1 MNPVFDPY
9 SQSVNRSYNHTGG
22 FFAKRST
29 GPFFAPFL
37 NRAIDSSIHYMIIT
51 TTPTLEGKRIT
62 RYIGLVNGEAIIGA
76 NLVKDFFAGISDI
89 VGGRSGAYEQG
100 LREAKS
106 IAIKDM
112 MDQAH
117 RLGANAI
124 VGVDLDYQTIGGN
137 GSMLMVSANGTAVII
152 E

>member
-22 FFAKRST
+22 FFAKRAT
-29 GPFFAPFL
+29 RPFFAPFL